1 VAGSKRADCLSAEGL
16 PQAGLSEASQ
26 RALQPKSPDEA
37 ASHTAMHRCQACS
50 GAHNL
55 AIAARLAAL
64 DALPDSMILAA
75 STDLTTRRI
84 KRDRGG
90 FFWFRFLPRG
100 RK

>member
-1 VAGSKRADCLSAEGL
+1 M
-16 PQAGLSEASQ
+16 Q
-26 RALQPKSPDEA
+26 
-37 ASHTAMHRCQACS
+37 RCQACS

-90 FFWFRFLPRG
+90 FFWFRFLDEFVKNPTSALRVSFVIAA
-100 RK
+100 